1 MALSVQTNV
10 ASLTAQ
16 RNLQGSTSRLNQN
29 LERLSTGLKINKAA
43 DDASGLVISEFQ
55 RAQISGLEQGIANID
70 RAVNL
75 VQTAESG
82 LNEINSLLINI
93 RQLAVDSA
101 NAGALDGDSLAANQ
115 ADIDNLLGTIDRIA
129 DTTKFGTIKVLNGDS
144 GLRGQATDSN
154 VTFLKATDLGTA
166 TQNHEVVISTAA
178 QRAEVTSGTDGI
190 AAGGATLTA
199 AETLTVNGVDITL
212 DEGFN
217 STQVVNRINE
227 YTGATGAFAVVEG
240 TGAAATIDIRASEFG
255 SQTRVTVLSDV
266 AAGAGSTGF
275 GMTFLDTDANT
286 GDAISGVD
294 IQGTIGGGTAIGKGN
309 ILVGDAGQT
318 GAGIAVE
325 INADTETSQV
335 TVTGTQG
342 DIVVTDNSR
351 KFQIGAFA
359 GDGTFTQETAQIAI
373 NKFDSDS
380 LGIGVTGS
388 LYQKLSDIQIGTFDG
403 AQDSIVV
410 IDKSIEEVATMR
422 GDIGAF
428 QKNTLQMVQSKVRSE
443 LQNLQEAESTVRD
456 TDFTTEIAKFTS
468 EQIRQQASTTVLGLA
483 NQTAQ
488 GILSLLQS

>member
-115 ADIDNLLGTIDRIA
+115 ADIDNLLSTIDRIA

-144 GLRGQATDSN
+144 GLRGQTTDSN

-217 STQVVNRINE
+217 ATQVVNSNR
-227 YTGATGAFAVVEG
+227 
-240 TGAAATIDIRASEFG
+240 S
-255 SQTRVTVLSDV
+255 
-266 AAGAGSTGF
+266 
-275 GMTFLDTDANT
+275 
-286 GDAISGVD
+286 
-294 IQGTIGGGTAIGKGN
+294 
-309 ILVGDAGQT
+309 
-318 GAGIAVE
+318 
-325 INADTETSQV
+325 
-335 TVTGTQG
+335 
-342 DIVVTDNSR
+342 
-351 KFQIGAFA
+351 
-359 GDGTFTQETAQIAI
+359 
-373 NKFDSDS
+373 
-380 LGIGVTGS
+380 
-388 LYQKLSDIQIGTFDG
+388 
-403 AQDSIVV
+403 
-410 IDKSIEEVATMR
+410 
-422 GDIGAF
+422 
-428 QKNTLQMVQSKVRSE
+428 VRSRRRHRCGGDDRHSCQRVW
-443 LQNLQEAESTVRD
+443 LTD
-456 TDFTTEIAKFTS
+456 TSDRS
-468 EQIRQQASTTVLGLA
+468 V
-483 NQTAQ
+483 
-488 GILSLLQS
+488 